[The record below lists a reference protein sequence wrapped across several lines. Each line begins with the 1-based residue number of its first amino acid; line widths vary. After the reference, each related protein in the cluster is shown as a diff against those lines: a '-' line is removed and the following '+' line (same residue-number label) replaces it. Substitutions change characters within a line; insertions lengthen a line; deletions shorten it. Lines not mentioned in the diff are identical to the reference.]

1 MYIRRF
7 NGDKKNFMT
16 MVLQIT
22 IGVGLNEL
30 IQFSCCE
37 SCPLPTGNERW
48 DSVGERFDM
57 VEIKDV
63 L

>member
-7 NGDKKNFMT
+7 NREKIKEIKNFMT
-16 MVLQIT
+16 LVLQIT

-37 SCPLPTGNERW
+37 RLPVANW
-48 DSVGERFDM
+48 
-57 VEIKDV
+57 K
-63 L
+63 